1 MARVTLID
9 EKAGSEAAAVV
20 ARIRG
25 GRGGRLLNF
34 YRALLHSPALASA
47 WLDFNNAVR
56 FQTGLDDRVRE
67 LAIVRVACLNGAAYV
82 VDIHKSRY
90 AEPAGVTRA
99 EVEALADWRRA
110 GIFGPRESA
119 LLAYVDAV
127 TRDVAVPDAVFKS
140 LRDHFGERE
149 TVELTVLVAAYNMHT
164 RVLRA
169 LDIDPEN
176 A

>member
-1 MARVTLID
+1 MARVSLID
-9 EKAGSEAAAVV
+9 DKAGPEAAAAV
-20 ARIRG
+20 AKIRG
-25 GRGGRLLNF
+25 ARGGRLLNF

-47 WLDFNNAVR
+47 WLEFNNAVR

-67 LAIVRVACLNGAAYV
+67 LVIVRVAYLNGAAYV

-90 AEPAGVTRA
+90 AEPAGVARA
-99 EVEALADWRRA
+99 EVEALADWQRA
-110 GIFGPRESA
+110 GIFGPRERA

-127 TRDVAVPDAVFKS
+127 TRDVAVSDAVFKS
-140 LRDHFGERE
+140 LREYFGERE

-169 LDIDPEN
+169 LEIDPEG

>member
-1 MARVTLID
+1 MARISLID
-9 EKAGSEAAAVV
+9 DMAAPESAAVV
-20 ARIRG
+20 GKIRG
-25 GRGGRLLNF
+25 ARGGRLLNF

-56 FQTGLDDRVRE
+56 FQTALDDRLRE
-67 LAIVRVACLNGAAYV
+67 LVIIRVAHLNGAGYV
-82 VDIHKSRY
+82 VDIHKARY
-90 AEPAGVTRA
+90 AEPAGVTRS
-99 EVEALADWRRA
+99 EVEALADWARA
-110 GIFGPRESA
+110 SVFGPRECA
-119 LLAYVDAV
+119 MLAYVDAM
-127 TRDVAVPDAVFKS
+127 TRDVTVPEAVFKT
-140 LRDHFGERE
+140 LREHYGERE

>member
-1 MARVTLID
+1 MARVPLID
-9 EKAGSEAAAVV
+9 DKAGPDAAAVV

-25 GRGGRLLNF
+25 ARGGRLLNF

-56 FQTGLDDRVRE
+56 FQTGLDDRLRE
-67 LAIVRVACLNGAAYV
+67 LVIIRVAYQNGAAYV
-82 VDIHKSRY
+82 VDIHKARY
-90 AEPAGVTRA
+90 AEPAGVSRA
-99 EVEALADWRRA
+99 EVDALANWSRSKRFA
-110 GIFGPRESA
+110 PRERA
-119 LLAYVDAV
+119 LLRYTDAM
-127 TRDVAVPDAVFKS
+127 TRDVKVSSAVFKA
-140 LRDHFGERE
+140 LRAHYSARE

>member
-1 MARVTLID
+1 MARVPLID
-9 EKAGSEAAAVV
+9 DKAGPEAAAVV
-20 ARIRG
+20 AKIRG
-25 GRGGRLLNF
+25 ARGGRLLNF

-56 FQTGLDDRVRE
+56 FQTGLDDRLRE
-67 LAIVRVACLNGAAYV
+67 LVIVRVAYLNGADYV
-82 VDIHKSRY
+82 VDIHKTRY

-110 GIFGPRESA
+110 ASFGPRESA
-119 LLAYVDAV
+119 MLAYVDAV
-127 TRDVAVPDAVFKS
+127 TREITVPDTVFKV
-140 LRDHFGERE
+140 LREHYGERE
-149 TVELTVLVAAYNMHT
+149 TVELTVLIAAYNMHT

-169 LDIDPEN
+169 LEIDPEG